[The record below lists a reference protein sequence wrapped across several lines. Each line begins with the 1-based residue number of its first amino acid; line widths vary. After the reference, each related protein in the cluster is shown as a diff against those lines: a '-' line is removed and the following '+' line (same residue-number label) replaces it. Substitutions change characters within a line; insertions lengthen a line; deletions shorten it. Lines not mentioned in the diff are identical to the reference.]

1 MTIYLVRLQELIADP
16 PHPVAPV
23 NQSLPLK
30 LTPVIRPPSTLRTR
44 LQSPCEHSNDEASEI
59 ISPVKPHAHSSFM

>member
-44 LQSPCEHSNDEASEI
+44 LQSPL
-59 ISPVKPHAHSSFM
+59 